1 MAEASF
7 DKADFSAATVL
18 VVSNSEMTRKFLG
31 ETVRGFGFGAVDVVE
46 SFTDGK
52 QRLNATNY
60 ALVLIDAPSEGDDAY
75 DFVRWLRRSELEHN
89 YFIPV
94 LLTAANITNVMLD
107 HARESGIHFIMIKPV
122 SPDAMMK
129 RIQWLA
135 KNDREFVST
144 DVYCGPDR
152 RFRFEG
158 PPPGMNGR
166 RASDLSATV
175 GASVDPNLDQGDID
189 ALLKPQKISL

>member
-1 MAEASF
+1 MTEASF
-7 DKADFSAATVL
+7 DKADFSTANVL
-18 VVSNSEMTRKFLG
+18 VVSGSEMTRKFLAD
-31 ETVRGFGFGAVDVVE
+31 TVRGFGFGAVDVVE
-46 SFTDGK
+46 SFGEGK
-52 QRLNATNY
+52 QRLHGLAY
-60 ALVLIDAPSEGDDAY
+60 ALVLIDAPPDGEDAY
-75 DFVRWLRRSELEHN
+75 DFVRWLRRSELEDN

-144 DVYCGPDR
+144 DAYCGPDR

-158 PPPGMNGR
+158 PPPGTSGR
-166 RASDLSATV
+166 RASDLSATIGV
-175 GASVDPNLDQGDID
+175 SMDPNLDQGDID